1 MQFPFITYKTT
12 MKTLSFISFILFT
25 LFQMQANAKSY
36 VSAEPCTVGVCINIA
51 GEIGIKT
58 QGCKKIGL
66 SCFDISLGVT
76 TDMRNFNN
84 PPVTGKTTLLLTKI
98 SATQLE
104 IAFRTNQTGPMVID
118 MPIALGA
125 TLSRA
130 LGSSSITIKP
140 GTYSTIKRADGA
152 MSAIVSIY

>member
-1 MQFPFITYKTT
+1 
-12 MKTLSFISFILFT
+12 
-25 LFQMQANAKSY
+25 MQANARSY
-36 VSAEPCTVGVCINIA
+36 VSAEPCTVGICINVA

-84 PPVTGKTTLLLTKI
+84 PPVAGKTVLLLTKI

-104 IAFRTNQTGPMVID
+104 IAFRTSETGAMVID
-118 MPIALGA
+118 MPIALGS

-130 LGSSSITIKP
+130 LGSSSITLKP
-140 GTYSTIKRADGA
+140 GTYSTVKRADGA
-152 MSAIVSIY
+152 LSAIVSIY